1 MKKCRGRPKC
11 PRRVEFTPDITYFK
25 PRGMPLSNLEVVS
38 LTIEELESLRLVD
51 LEGLR
56 QEDAAVQM
64 GISRRAFWEDLKAA
78 RMKVALALSTG
89 KAIEIKGGNYIHTG
103 NMENSGHTEDTKESL
118 SRKSGDRSEKAN
130 EAEET

>member
-25 PRGMPLSNLEVVS
+25 PRGMPLSDLEVVS
-38 LTIEELESLRLVD
+38 LTIEELETIRLVD

-56 QEDAAVQM
+56 QEDAAVRM

-78 RMKVALALSTG
+78 RMKIALALSTG
-89 KAIEIKGGNYIHTG
+89 KAIEIKGGNYIHT
-103 NMENSGHTEDTKESL
+103 ENTEDIGATGCPGKPRF
-118 SRKSGDRSEKAN
+118 RKNGAGSE
-130 EAEET
+130 EA